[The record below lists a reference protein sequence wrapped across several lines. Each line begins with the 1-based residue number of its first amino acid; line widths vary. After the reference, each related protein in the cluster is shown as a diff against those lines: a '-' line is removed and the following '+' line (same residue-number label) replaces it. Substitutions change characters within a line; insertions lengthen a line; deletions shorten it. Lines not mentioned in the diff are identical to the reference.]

1 MTRQKMTE
9 GGLCRATGSNTT
21 TQQHKKQQHKKQQ
34 EASTQPSNTTTTVCR
49 HMQSDN
55 MNLCVPM
62 KDAFMS

>member
-1 MTRQKMTE
+1 MTRRNKDR
-9 GGLCRATGSNTT
+9 GGAVQSDRK
-21 TQQHKKQQHKKQQ
+21 QHKKQQHKKQQ

-49 HMQSDN
+49 HMQSGN

>member
-9 GGLCRATGSNTT
+9 GELCRATGSNTT
-21 TQQHKKQQHKKQQ
+21 TQQHKKQQ